1 MLHMMSEEQRSKRKL
16 ISVTGAGRMKSAD
29 FLAQIFEAFEAGYV
43 VPPLDGL
50 WKIDAPVIKSTR
62 RSVALYP
69 KGYDVP
75 KAGTGVTTE
84 KTDEQVIAEVDAEIQ
99 AEILAE
105 AEAEAETNDT
115 PDAEPEGTLDEPE
128 DVKVD
133 DDAPTTQEEP
143 EAEGETP
150 PEASEA
156 SDVQEPTTE
165 SRIKELTKKAPL
177 LALAKELG
185 IEVPED
191 KSKFPAAIKQFLLTA
206 TAE

>member
-16 ISVTGAGRMKSAD
+16 ISVTGAGRMKSAT

-43 VPPLDGL
+43 VPPLEGL
-50 WKIDAPVIKSTR
+50 WKIDAPVIKATR

-75 KAGTGVTTE
+75 KASTGVTTE
-84 KTDEQVIAEVDAEIQ
+84 KTDEQIIAEVDAEIQ

-105 AEAEAETNDT
+105 AETSTT
-115 PDAEPEGTLDEPE
+115 PEPELEPEGTPDEPE

-133 DDAPTTQEEP
+133 DDSPTTQEEP

-150 PEASEA
+150 SEA
-156 SDVQEPTTE
+156 SGASEVQESTTE

-177 LALAKELG
+177 LALAEELG